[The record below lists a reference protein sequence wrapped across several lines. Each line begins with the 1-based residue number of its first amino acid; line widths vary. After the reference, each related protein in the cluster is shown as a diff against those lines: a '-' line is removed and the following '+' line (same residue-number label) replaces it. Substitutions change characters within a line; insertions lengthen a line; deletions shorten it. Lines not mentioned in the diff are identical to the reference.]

1 MEWRNIY
8 RGFLMGISDLIPGVS
23 GGTIA
28 FMLGIY
34 DRLLTSISGIFSKDW
49 RKHIGFLLPLA
60 IGMGLTLLL
69 FSRVIKFLLANYNAP
84 TQFFFMGLIIGILPF
99 MAKQAKIKST
109 FKAWHY
115 VVLLVVGVL
124 LAMTAFIAPAD
135 TSIITSLTPATT
147 VVLFLS
153 GWAASTAMLLPG
165 ISGSFVLLLLGM
177 YSTAIGAL
185 SDFNIPI
192 IIVIGLGVVLGFVI
206 SSKIIHYL
214 LNQHATLTFAIII
227 GLIIGSIIV
236 IYPGV
241 PESGTPFV
249 MSAVALIMGLL
260 VSNLFSPP
268 EADSK
273 TK

>member
-34 DRLLTSISGIFSKDW
+34 DRLLISISGIFSKNW
-49 RKHIGFLLPLA
+49 RKHIGFLLPLG
-60 IGMGLTLLL
+60 IGIGITLLL
-69 FSRVIKFLLANYNAP
+69 FSRVIEFLLENYNAP

-109 FKAWHY
+109 FKVWHFI
-115 VVLLVVGVL
+115 VLLIVGVL
-124 LAMTAFIAPAD
+124 LAMTAFITPAD
-135 TSIITSLTPATT
+135 TSIITTLTPTNT

-192 IIVIGLGVVLGFVI
+192 IIVIGLGVVLGFII

-227 GLIIGSIIV
+227 GLIVGSIFV

-268 EADSK
+268 ETDSK

>member
-28 FMLGIY
+28 FLLGIY
-34 DRLLTSISGIFSKDW
+34 DRLLTSINGIFSKDW

-60 IGMGLTLLL
+60 IGMGATIIL
-69 FSRVIKFLLANYNAP
+69 FSRVIKFLLENYFAP

-115 VVLLVVGVL
+115 LVLLIVGVL
-124 LAMTAFIAPAD
+124 LAMTAFIKPAD
-135 TSIITSLTPATT
+135 TTIITSLTPTTT
-147 VVLFLS
+147 VVLLLS

-177 YSTAIGAL
+177 YSTAIGAV

-214 LNQHATLTFAIII
+214 LNNHATLTFSIII
-227 GLIIGSIIV
+227 GLIVGSIFV
-236 IYPGV
+236 IYPGI

-249 MSAVALIMGLL
+249 MSGVALIMGLL

-273 TK
+273 NM